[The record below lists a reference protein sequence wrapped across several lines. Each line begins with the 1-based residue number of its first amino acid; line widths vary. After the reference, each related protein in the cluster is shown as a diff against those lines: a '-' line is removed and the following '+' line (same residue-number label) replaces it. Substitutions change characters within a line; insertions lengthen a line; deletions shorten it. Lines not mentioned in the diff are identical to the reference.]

1 MIGSFNA
8 GMAVLVDGEWQQ
20 ANGSSD
26 AVPAWAALLAIID
39 QGRGLLGEQPLTS
52 DEALTMLYALPSSDF
67 NKISQ
72 LDDGTDVPANY
83 NDAAGL
89 GSPVANAL
97 AAGMDGG
104 QDTIT
109 GTVTSELTGAPLPGW
124 TVYLAANDNPMYQPG
139 IDPVAITTANG
150 TYSFVVAPG
159 DDYKVLVQPPPG
171 TGLVQTSAN
180 PGALS
185 FAAGANLTATGNNF
199 LFAQPILTGRLDP
212 TSDSGL
218 SDDDGITNVG
228 QPIFLGT
235 TLPGLTVKL
244 YAQAAGLVGSVLL
257 GTTTANSQGA
267 WSLTSTALADGR
279 YTIAATAIDAAN
291 GLTYTVNLLP
301 DATERYL
308 TIDTQAPEVVA
319 FSVTPAQGEIFL
331 TIQDDLSGLAQPS
344 VVDTQNYTVRL
355 GAHGRPLAIR
365 LSTSLPSAPTGP
377 QRVEILVKN
386 GVKLKPG
393 TYFLEVASGGV
404 EDVAGNAL
412 AGSFRGVFP
421 TGPGITG
428 KSVGNTFDVRFTV
441 TGRHA
446 TKAKP
451 VPSAKT
457 SPKSLRSP
465 TRST

>member
-1 MIGSFNA
+1 M
-8 GMAVLVDGEWQQ
+8 
-20 ANGSSD
+20 
-26 AVPAWAALLAIID
+26 
-39 QGRGLLGEQPLTS
+39 
-52 DEALTMLYALPSSDF
+52 
-67 NKISQ
+67 
-72 LDDGTDVPANY
+72 
-83 NDAAGL
+83 
-89 GSPVANAL
+89 
-97 AAGMDGG
+97 
-104 QDTIT
+104 
-109 GTVTSELTGAPLPGW
+109 
-124 TVYLAANDNPMYQPG
+124 
-139 IDPVAITTANG
+139 AITTANG

-218 SDDDGITNVG
+218 SDDNGITNVG

-331 TIQDDLSGLAQPS
+331 TIQDDLSGLCSRAS
-344 VVDTQNYTVRL
+344 
-355 GAHGRPLAIR
+355 
-365 LSTSLPSAPTGP
+365 STRRITRCDSAPT
-377 QRVEILVKN
+377 
-386 GVKLKPG
+386 
-393 TYFLEVASGGV
+393 
-404 EDVAGNAL
+404 DVPWR
-412 AGSFRGVFP
+412 SVFP
-421 TGPGITG
+421 LRCRPCRPGR
-428 KSVGNTFDVRFTV
+428 SAWRSWSRTV
-441 TGRHA
+441 
-446 TKAKP
+446 
-451 VPSAKT
+451 S
-457 SPKSLRSP
+457 S
-465 TRST
+465 